1 LHDRR
6 HGKVTNSPEG
16 HEARVGRVTGCMK
29 LAGLGAFS
37 AAVYA
42 SATPLSAWLGL
53 EPLQLHLPVFGAAF
67 ALYLM
72 ALGLVARGGAASSMA
87 ALATVLGFALLIRI
101 LLLWT
106 PVYLSSDPYRYLWDG
121 RVQWAGFSPYRYPPA
136 APELAMLR
144 DLEVHPHINRPTA
157 VTVYPPATQWL
168 FALAAA
174 VTPGTLLG
182 WRVLLLL
189 ADALTILSLLHLLR
203 RLGAPAAAVLV
214 YAWSPLVLFE
224 GIQAGHVDLAMI
236 PVVLFALMWRMS
248 GSSVG
253 AGLVLGLAVLMK
265 LYPAILLVAWWRRGD
280 WRFPAAVIA
289 TVGMGYLP
297 YAATVGLG
305 ALGFLPTYFTS
316 QYEDF
321 NLGLRALVTYPFGL
335 SDPIVRGVAMALLF
349 SLMAAVLVWIARTSR
364 HNAAGLWRAT
374 ALAVGA
380 YVLLVPT
387 AMHPW
392 YVLWVVP
399 FLCVSPA
406 WALLFFSGAVALS
419 YTQYLVEPESLPW
432 WAWLAE
438 YGPFYALVIWEWR
451 TGRLSR
457 EAVGGQADRPGS
469 PTTPA
474 LTAR

>member
-1 LHDRR
+1 
-6 HGKVTNSPEG
+6 
-16 HEARVGRVTGCMK
+16 MK

-37 AAVYA
+37 VAVYA
-42 SATPLSAWLGL
+42 LAMPLSARLGL
-53 EPLQLHLPVFGAAF
+53 EPLRLHLPVFGAAF
-67 ALYLM
+67 ALYLL
-72 ALGLVARGGAASSMA
+72 ALALVVRGGAAGRG
-87 ALATVLGFALLIRI
+87 ALAIILGFALLFRI

-121 RVQWAGFSPYRYPPA
+121 RVQWAGVSPYRYAPA

-144 DLEVHPHINRPTA
+144 DLEVYPHINRPTA

-174 VTPGTLLG
+174 VTPGTLPG

-189 ADALTILSLLHLLR
+189 ADALTVLLLLR
-203 RLGAPAAAVLV
+203 LLGRLGAPREAVLA

-236 PVVLFALMWRMS
+236 PVVLFALIRRMN

-289 TVGMGYLP
+289 TVALGYLP
-297 YAATVGLG
+297 YAVTVGVG
-305 ALGFLPTYFTS
+305 AMGFLPTYFSST
-316 QYEDF
+316 YEDF
-321 NLGLRALVTYPFGL
+321 NLGLRALLTYPLGL
-335 SDPIVRGVAMALLF
+335 SDPIVRGAAMTLLFALL
-349 SLMAAVLVWIARTSR
+349 AAVLVWIARTSR
-364 HNAAGLWRAT
+364 YDATGLWRST

-399 FLCVSPA
+399 FLCVSLAP
-406 WALLFFSGAVALS
+406 ALLLFSAAVTLS

-438 YGPFYALVIWEWR
+438 YGPFYALVGWEWR
-451 TGRLSR
+451 AGRLGR
-457 EAVGGQADRPGS
+457 GAFGGQAAGANS
-469 PTTPA
+469 PRA
-474 LTAR
+474 ANVTAR

>member
-1 LHDRR
+1 M
-6 HGKVTNSPEG
+6 
-16 HEARVGRVTGCMK
+16 GRFTGCIS
-29 LAGLGAFS
+29 LAGLGALS
-37 AAVYA
+37 AVVYA
-42 SATPLSAWLGL
+42 SAAPVPARLGL
-53 EPLQLHLPVFGAAF
+53 EPLRLHLPVFGAAF
-67 ALYLM
+67 ALYLL
-72 ALGLVARGGAASSMA
+72 ALWLVARGAATGRGA
-87 ALATVLGFALLIRI
+87 LGIVLGFGLVFRI
-101 LLLWT
+101 LLVWT

-121 RVQWAGFSPYRYPPA
+121 RVQWAGVSPYRYAPA

-144 DLEVHPHINRPTA
+144 DLEVHPHINRPAA

-174 VTPGTLLG
+174 VTPGTPPG

-189 ADALTILSLLHLLR
+189 ADALTVLLLLHLR
-203 RLGAPAAAVLV
+203 GRLGAPTEAVLA

-236 PVVLFALMWRMS
+236 PVVLFALIWRMN

-253 AGLVLGLAVLMK
+253 AGLVLGWAVLMK

-289 TVGMGYLP
+289 TVGLGYLP
-297 YAATVGLG
+297 YAATVGVG
-305 ALGFLPTYFTS
+305 ALGFLPTYFSS

-335 SDPIVRGVAMALLF
+335 SDPIVRGVAITLLF
-349 SLMAAVLVWIARTSR
+349 TLLAAVLVWIARTSR
-364 HNAAGLWRAT
+364 HDAAGLWRAT

-406 WALLFFSGAVALS
+406 WALLFFSGAVTLS
-419 YTQYLVEPESLPW
+419 YTQYLVEPESMPW

-438 YGPFYALVIWEWR
+438 YGPFYALVVWEWR
-451 TGRLSR
+451 AGRLSR
-457 EAVGGQADRPGS
+457 EAFGGQAVGPGS
-469 PTTPA
+469 PRTA
-474 LTAR
+474 GVTAR